1 MSDIEEQ
8 VVDPELD
15 NNEPD
20 VQPDEVDENSN
31 DTNEQAGEEESTT
44 VLVAYD
50 LRTGEELYT
59 QIFTVSYAERIL
71 SIPNS
76 GWKPYEEAKAKIG
89 IVVYQESHTC
99 YCDGCCYD
107 NGLCYRDGNANGI
120 ATAEEDFAEP
130 EE

>member
-1 MSDIEEQ
+1 M
-8 VVDPELD
+8 VDPELE
-15 NNEPD
+15 NNEPE
-20 VQPDEVDENSN
+20 VQPDEVGEISN
-31 DTNEQAGEEESTT
+31 DTDEQTGEEEPTT

-59 QIFTVSYAERIL
+59 RIFPADYAKRIL

-89 IVVYQESHTC
+89 IVVYQESRTC

-107 NGLCYRDGNANGI
+107 SGICYRDGNALGI
-120 ATAEEDFAEP
+120 ADANEDFAEP